1 MSFHSE
7 DSNTSYSNQFNIFI
21 NDKETGRQYKS
32 KKQMIFKLENNDN
45 LLEGQS
51 DKEKILKE
59 LLNKKREKLTKN
71 RISAKKCRLKKKA
84 YIASLEDKV
93 KNLKEELE
101 RNRRRKEET
110 EHSLK
115 SFLIQTI
122 PKKISYYSSVL
133 YPNELQLKTNED
145 LSSFINQLNRID
157 REQIYQSM
165 NGNDSFVLHIYIEQV
180 KVLLRNFY
188 SFFEDTQRIYLMND
202 NNYLTYGIKENQKE

>member
-7 DSNTSYSNQFNIFI
+7 DSNTSDSNQFNIFI

-84 YIASLEDKV
+84 YILLQFQSTLPFHI
-93 KNLKEELE
+93 
-101 RNRRRKEET
+101 T
-110 EHSLK
+110 
-115 SFLIQTI
+115 
-122 PKKISYYSSVL
+122 L
-133 YPNELQLKTNED
+133 Y
-145 LSSFINQLNRID
+145 I
-157 REQIYQSM
+157 
-165 NGNDSFVLHIYIEQV
+165 
-180 KVLLRNFY
+180 
-188 SFFEDTQRIYLMND
+188 
-202 NNYLTYGIKENQKE
+202 